1 MSLLGIAWRSIR
13 QRLLTSGLTALSL
26 ALGVALV
33 VATLVIGGV
42 VRDAFS
48 SGQGLGYN
56 LIVGAKGSPLQLV
69 LNSVYFVSKP
79 IENIGWDVYQDFLP
93 AEDRPDGVAGRYA
106 GSVANA
112 VPICMGDYYRSYRV
126 VGTTAAYFDRLTL
139 GDGRPFTFA
148 AGRNFQ
154 ASEFFGGVLGS
165 TVATTLRLSVGD
177 RFAPTHGAD
186 DGLVHDP
193 FTVTGILARTD
204 TPVDRGV
211 YVNMEG
217 FYLQE
222 GHAKPIPETVTHAT
236 PEEAGP
242 EAGGALEISPPHR
255 TESPQADREISAATK
270 ASGPADPT
278 TGVITLATHDTP
290 NPTTGIITLATHA
303 TPKEAGPEA
312 GGALEI
318 SPPHRT
324 ESPQAHREISAATKA
339 SGPADP
345 TTGVITLASHDTP
358 NPTTG
363 VITAAAQ
370 PPPNPSPLPLN
381 QREVTAILVQT
392 ASPGGMPPELL
403 AMGLKNA
410 INEGRAAQAAEPVRE
425 IRTLLDLFVRPL
437 ELLLL
442 LVTTLVVI
450 VSAIGILVS
459 MVGSSLERSRD
470 VAVMRALGARRSH
483 VLTVVLLE
491 AVLLAV
497 GGGLVGWVLGHGIVA
512 AIGPLITTN
521 AGVSAG
527 FFSSALPGELLLV
540 PFLVILAIL
549 AALLPAL
556 AAYRTDV
563 AKWL

>member
-1 MSLLGIAWRSIR
+1 MTLFGIAWRSIR

-33 VATLVIGGV
+33 VATLVIGGL
-42 VRDAFS
+42 VRDAFG
-48 SGQGLGYN
+48 SGSGLGYN

-69 LNSVYFVSKP
+69 LNSVYLVSKP
-79 IENIGWDVYQDFLP
+79 IENISWDFYQEFLP
-93 AEDRPDGVAGRYA
+93 ADARPDGTAGRFA
-106 GSVANA
+106 GSVATA

-242 EAGGALEISPPHR
+242 EAGGALEISPPKR

-278 TGVITLATHDTP
+278 TGVITLAT
-290 NPTTGIITLATHA
+290 
-303 TPKEAGPEA
+303 
-312 GGALEI
+312 
-318 SPPHRT
+318 
-324 ESPQAHREISAATKA
+324 
-339 SGPADP
+339 
-345 TTGVITLASHDTP
+345 HDTP

>member
-69 LNSVYFVSKP
+69 LNSVYLVSKP

-93 AEDRPDGVAGRYA
+93 AKDRPDGVAGRYA

-126 VGTTAAYFDRLTL
+126 VGTSAAYFDRLTL
-139 GDGRPFTFA
+139 GDIRPFTFA

-177 RFAPTHGAD
+177 TFAPTHGAD

-193 FTVTGILARTD
+193 FIVTGILARTD

-222 GHAKPIPETVTHAT
+222 GHAKPIPETVTHSTPKKAGPTNPTTAAITLATHAT
-236 PEEAGP
+236 PKEAGP
-242 EAGGALEISPPHR
+242 EAGGALEISPPKR

-278 TGVITLATHDTP
+278 TGVITPVTHSTPNSTP
-290 NPTTGIITLATHA
+290 NPTTAAITPATQ
-303 TPKEAGPEA
+303 
-312 GGALEI
+312 L
-318 SPPHRT
+318 
-324 ESPQAHREISAATKA
+324 
-339 SGPADP
+339 
-345 TTGVITLASHDTP
+345 
-358 NPTTG
+358 N
-363 VITAAAQ
+363 
-370 PPPNPSPLPLN
+370 PNPSPLPLN

-491 AVLLAV
+491 ALLLAV

>member
-1 MSLLGIAWRSIR
+1 MSLWGIAWRSIR
-13 QRLLTSGLTALSL
+13 QRLFTSGLTALSL

-42 VRDAFS
+42 VRDAFA

-69 LNSVYFVSKP
+69 LNSVYLVSKP
-79 IENIGWDVYQDFLP
+79 IENISWRFYQEFLP
-93 AEDRPDGVAGRYA
+93 ADARPDGVAGRYA
-106 GSVANA
+106 GSVAKA
-112 VPICMGDYYRSYRV
+112 VPICMGDYFRSFRV
-126 VGTTAAYFDRLTL
+126 VGTNAACFDTLTV
-139 GDGRPFTFA
+139 GDGRPFAFA
-148 AGRNFQ
+148 AGRNFRDD
-154 ASEFFGGVLGS
+154 EFFGGVLGGA
-165 TVATTLRLSVGD
+165 VAAKLGLAVGD

-222 GHAKPIPETVTHAT
+222 GHAKPVPEGERGDEAGA
-236 PEEAGP
+236 EAGP
-242 EAGGALEISPPHR
+242 PASAG
-255 TESPQADREISAATK
+255 
-270 ASGPADPT
+270 
-278 TGVITLATHDTP
+278 
-290 NPTTGIITLATHA
+290 NP
-303 TPKEAGPEA
+303 
-312 GGALEI
+312 
-318 SPPHRT
+318 
-324 ESPQAHREISAATKA
+324 
-339 SGPADP
+339 
-345 TTGVITLASHDTP
+345 V
-358 NPTTG
+358 
-363 VITAAAQ
+363 
-370 PPPNPSPLPLN
+370 PLPFK

-403 AMGLKNA
+403 AMGLKTA
-410 INEGRAAQAAEPVRE
+410 INEDRDGQAAEPVRE

-459 MVGSSLERSRD
+459 MVGSALERSRD

-483 VLTVVLLE
+483 VLTAVLLE
-491 AVLLAV
+491 AIILAV
-497 GGGLVGWVLGHGIVA
+497 GGGLVGWLLGHGIVA

-527 FFSSALPGELLLV
+527 FFSAAPLGEALLV
-540 PFLVILAIL
+540 PFLVGLAIL
-549 AALLPAL
+549 SALLPAL

>member
-42 VRDAFS
+42 VRDAFA

-69 LNSVYFVSKP
+69 LNSVYLVSKP
-79 IENIGWDVYQDFLP
+79 VENISWRFYEDFLS
-93 AEDRPDGVAGRYA
+93 ANDRRDGQDGRFA
-106 GSVANA
+106 GSVAIA
-112 VPICMGDYYRSYRV
+112 VPICMGDYFRSFRV
-126 VGTTAAYFDRLTL
+126 VGTNAASFDKLTV
-139 GDGRPFTFA
+139 GDGRHFTFA
-148 AGRNFQ
+148 AGRNFRDD
-154 ASEFFGGVLGS
+154 EFFGAVIGSSVARKLGL
-165 TVATTLRLSVGD
+165 AVGD
-177 RFAPTHGAD
+177 AISPTHGAD
-186 DGLVHDP
+186 DGAIHDP
-193 FTVTGILARTD
+193 FTITGILARTD

-222 GHAKPIPETVTHAT
+222 GHSKPVSAD
-236 PEEAGP
+236 EA
-242 EAGGALEISPPHR
+242 AGEDGE
-255 TESPQADREISAATK
+255 
-270 ASGPADPT
+270 
-278 TGVITLATHDTP
+278 
-290 NPTTGIITLATHA
+290 
-303 TPKEAGPEA
+303 
-312 GGALEI
+312 
-318 SPPHRT
+318 
-324 ESPQAHREISAATKA
+324 
-339 SGPADP
+339 
-345 TTGVITLASHDTP
+345 
-358 NPTTG
+358 
-363 VITAAAQ
+363 
-370 PPPNPSPLPLN
+370 PPPERKATTHEDEGHHDLHADGGKHHTPLPYA

-403 AMGLKNA
+403 AMGLKNT
-410 INEGRAAQAAEPVRE
+410 INEGPHGQAAEPVRE

-437 ELLLL
+437 ELLFL

-459 MVGSSLERSRD
+459 MVGSALERSRD

-483 VLTVVLLE
+483 VLAVVLLE
-491 AVLLAV
+491 AILLAV
-497 GGGLVGWVLGHGIVA
+497 GGGLVGWALGHGIVA

-527 FFSSALPGELLLV
+527 FLSSAPLGEMLLV
-540 PFLVILAIL
+540 PFLVLLAIL